1 MEKEYDGYMSML
13 NDNQTESRSLLK
25 TKLQDEAN
33 HKTDMAIKRI
43 QLITHELYVLTLNR
57 ATISS

>member
-1 MEKEYDGYMSML
+1 MSML

-33 HKTDMAIKRI
+33 QKADMAIRRI
-43 QLITHELYVLTLNR
+43 QLITHELYVHTLVR
-57 ATISS
+57 APTSN